1 MNGHQQKTTEGFAK
15 AASKTRPESGSL
27 PRPTIRQL
35 ILDWKA
41 RVFGRLGAI
50 TERLARP
57 SLKDLDSQGP
67 LVQRT
72 ALAKAPEVASGML
85 LRDDPL
91 QSRPANTE
99 PYSMSLLAA
108 ISQQEV
114 MAIQL
119 VDGGVDASVFDN
131 FIYELL
137 TKVRADRRNDRRPV
151 ILFMDNATIHR

>member
-1 MNGHQQKTTEGFAK
+1 
-15 AASKTRPESGSL
+15 
-27 PRPTIRQL
+27 
-35 ILDWKA
+35 
-41 RVFGRLGAI
+41 
-50 TERLARP
+50 
-57 SLKDLDSQGP
+57 
-67 LVQRT
+67 
-72 ALAKAPEVASGML
+72 
-85 LRDDPL
+85 
-91 QSRPANTE
+91 
-99 PYSMSLLAA
+99 MSLLAA